1 MGKESGFLP
10 RGHVTGQEA
19 HGRVL
24 GTRRHAAGRRARQ
37 RHGRSGGEQCRA
49 PWGRGAPGG
58 GLQGVAAP
66 LADGLGVL
74 QNVHQRYRVTDNPTP
89 RDAPERNEPPALTEP
104 VPECSR
110 QHVCDGPRR
119 QQPRHPPS
127 GDGRWNVVRLH
138 SGILVGSQRELSRDT
153 GYSTRERSE
162 RSRRW
167 AREAT
172 GGHTPPGSRREA
184 SGTARPVETEAAAG
198 ALGRLMLSGP
208 GGLLFG
214 VKCSNNSDRNARVV
228 VA

>member
-1 MGKESGFLP
+1 M
-10 RGHVTGQEA
+10 
-19 HGRVL
+19 
-24 GTRRHAAGRRARQ
+24 
-37 RHGRSGGEQCRA
+37 
-49 PWGRGAPGG
+49 
-58 GLQGVAAP
+58 
-66 LADGLGVL
+66 
-74 QNVHQRYRVTDNPTP
+74 
-89 RDAPERNEPPALTEP
+89 
-104 VPECSR
+104 
-110 QHVCDGPRR
+110 
-119 QQPRHPPS
+119 
-127 GDGRWNVVRLH
+127 VRLH
-138 SGILVGSQRELSRDT
+138 SGVLVGSQRELSRDT